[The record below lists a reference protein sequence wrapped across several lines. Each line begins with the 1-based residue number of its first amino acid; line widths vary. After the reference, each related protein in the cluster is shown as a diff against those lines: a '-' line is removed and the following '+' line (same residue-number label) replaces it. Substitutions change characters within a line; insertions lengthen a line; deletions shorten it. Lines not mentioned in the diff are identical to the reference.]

1 MFLEI
6 QFTSLIDLRIKKGEN
21 ENTHW
26 FCRICIYS
34 SQNLYFQ
41 NKHLLF
47 LLFLNKYSN
56 RFTSSLCLS
65 KKYCSVSYIL
75 PLLDDFSLILFKK
88 FNKVLKIVLTILPM
102 VHITSPWV
110 IYL

>member
-1 MFLEI
+1 MLLEM

-65 KKYCSVSYIL
+65 KKNIAVC
-75 PLLDDFSLILFKK
+75 LIFHL
-88 FNKVLKIVLTILPM
+88 
-102 VHITSPWV
+102 
-110 IYL
+110 Y